1 MHALLLQCLTFWEGW
16 GILNRIDKLH
26 AEAMEAAFLSG
37 MARKKGDGPKADMLI
52 NKAFLLESQAVSAL
66 NTVEP
71 RQPTWSVMHRSAGWL
86 ALQCGALAKGYNFVE
101 QGLNYDPPEPIKT
114 ELYDLKRYLQETERE
129 GFGVC

>member
-1 MHALLLQCLTFWEGW
+1 MD
-16 GILNRIDKLH
+16 RIDKLH
-26 AEAMEAAFLSG
+26 AEAMEAAFLSD
-37 MARKKGDGPKADMLI
+37 MARKKGDSPKADMLV
-52 NKAFLLESQAVSAL
+52 NKAFLLESEAVSAL

-86 ALQCGALAKGYNFVE
+86 ALECGHLAKGYHFVE

-114 ELYDLKRYLQETERE
+114 ELYDLKRYLQEAERE